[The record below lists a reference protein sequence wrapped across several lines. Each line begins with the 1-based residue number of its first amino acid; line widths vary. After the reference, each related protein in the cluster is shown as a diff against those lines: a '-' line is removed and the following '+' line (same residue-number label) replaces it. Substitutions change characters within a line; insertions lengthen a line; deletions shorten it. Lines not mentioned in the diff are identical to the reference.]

1 MNSFNPSVDLTIFP
15 RINYLS
21 TFEPRAF
28 QRDENGRIYLKF
40 GVTTIDDETLYPPAS
55 GSDQLVDLLPFP
67 IDLGPLVTTIPT
79 GLYDLREDNNSPQT
93 YDLNPLN

>member
-1 MNSFNPSVDLTIFP
+1 MNSYNPSVDLTIFP